1 MTILQTR
8 CHAACMMDT
17 GNEKT
22 YSIASSECVSHLR
35 VVEWASV
42 GSE

>member
-1 MTILQTR
+1 
-8 CHAACMMDT
+8 MMDT

-35 VVEWASV
+35 VIEWARV
-42 GSE
+42 GSEYRVIHIPYWM